1 MLPHPF
7 DLLPSS
13 ASTLRR
19 VKKGAVLFRRDD
31 PATAMYHV
39 IAGQV
44 HLLRHT
50 RQGDDVIIH
59 RAHCDESFAEAA
71 LFSARYH
78 CDAVAAVDT
87 DLVRIDK
94 SHALVRM
101 KRDPYFAIAISARF
115 AGQIQIYRRRLEII
129 AIRDARSRVFA
140 AAADGMLTGSIKQVA
155 AQIGLTHEAVYRALS
170 SLVRAGKLIKTGR
183 GCYRLEGSALAN
195 EHADI
200 GTGAG
205 ALREQFGEFGQHGLE
220 IGLEREGR
228 VDDHQ
233 A

>member
-7 DLLPSS
+7 DLLPPS
-13 ASTLRR
+13 ASTPRR
-19 VKKGAVLFRRDD
+19 VKKGAVLFHRED

-59 RAHCDESFAEAA
+59 RVHCNESFAEAA
-71 LFSARYH
+71 LFSATYH
-78 CDAVAAVDT
+78 CDAVAAADT
-87 DLVRIDK
+87 ELVRIDK
-94 SHALVRM
+94 VPALVRM
-101 KRDPYFAIAISARF
+101 KRDPDFAIAISARF
-115 AGQIQIYRRRLEII
+115 AGQIQRYRRRLEIV

-140 AAADGMLTGSIKQVA
+140 AAADGMLTGSIKQAA

-170 SLVRAGKLIKTGR
+170 SLVRSGRMTKTGR
-183 GCYRLEGSALAN
+183 GCYSLAASALAD
-195 EHADI
+195 EHADV
-200 GTGAG
+200 GSGAG
-205 ALREQFGEFGQHGLE
+205 ALREQLGEFGQHGLE
-220 IGLEREGR
+220 VGLEREGR